1 MLLAI
6 ETATDVCAVALL
18 AAPTSRPDGARVV
31 ASRRTDTPRAHAA
44 RLAPMIA
51 EVLSEA
57 GLAARELR
65 TVAVSVGPGSFTG
78 LRIGIGTATGLALA
92 TGAALV
98 AVPTLDALVAAAR
111 DAGVPGD
118 LLAVL
123 PSRRGEVYVGG
134 DGEPPR
140 AVATDALPTLL
151 ARAPVTVVGPAV
163 ASLSDEP
170 LGAITAH
177 QVLPTAE
184 AVARWAEAH
193 GAPVA
198 PEAVAPLYVQ
208 PFVPT
213 RRAAP

>member
-18 AAPTSRPDGARVV
+18 DGERVV
-31 ASRRTDTPRAHAA
+31 AARRTDTPRAHAA

-51 EVLSEA
+51 EVLAEA
-57 GLAARELR
+57 GLRAADLT

-78 LRIGIGTATGLALA
+78 LRIGIGTATGLVLA

-98 AVPTLDALVAAAR
+98 PVPTLDALAGAAR
-111 DAGVPGD
+111 DAGVAGR
-118 LLAVL
+118 LLAIL
-123 PSRRGEVYVGG
+123 PSRRGEVYLGG
-134 DGEPPR
+134 DGTEPR
-140 AVATDALPTLL
+140 AIPTERLG
-151 ARAPVTVVGPAV
+151 AEVGDAPVTVVGPSVGSLTEAMTAV
-163 ASLSDEP
+163 
-170 LGAITAH
+170 ITVSK
-177 QVLPTAE
+177 VLPSAE
-184 AVARWAEAH
+184 AVGRWARAH

-198 PEAVAPLYVQ
+198 PDALVPLYVQ

>member
-1 MLLAI
+1 MILAI

-18 AAPTSRPDGARVV
+18 DGGHAV
-31 ASRRTDTPRAHAA
+31 ATRQTDTPRAHAA

-57 GLAARELR
+57 GIAASGLR

-98 AVPTLDALVAAAR
+98 PVPTLDALAVAAR
-111 DAGVPGD
+111 DAGIGGP

-134 DGEPPR
+134 DGAPPR
-140 AVATDALPTLL
+140 AVAVESIGSEAGGAQAL
-151 ARAPVTVVGPAV
+151 VGPRV
-163 ASLSDEP
+163 DEMVSV
-170 LGAITAH
+170 LRLAITVH
-177 QVLPTAE
+177 RVSPTAV
-184 AVARWAEAH
+184 AVARWALAA

-198 PEAVAPLYVQ
+198 AEAVIPLYVQ
-208 PFVPT
+208 PFAPT
-213 RRAAP
+213 ARAAP